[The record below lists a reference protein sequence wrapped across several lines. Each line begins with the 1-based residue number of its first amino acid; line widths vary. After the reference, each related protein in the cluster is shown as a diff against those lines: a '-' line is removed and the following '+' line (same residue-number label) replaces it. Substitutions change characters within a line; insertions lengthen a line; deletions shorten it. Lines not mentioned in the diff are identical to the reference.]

1 MEVFFWGGYEKTGP
15 YSPPQKNVKE
25 EKDLFSPEIQV
36 RVKERKNGEKH
47 DFPDFKSRKRDP
59 LFNPPG
65 KNTAVK
71 EGST

>member
-47 DFPDFKSRKRDP
+47 DFPDLKSRKRDP